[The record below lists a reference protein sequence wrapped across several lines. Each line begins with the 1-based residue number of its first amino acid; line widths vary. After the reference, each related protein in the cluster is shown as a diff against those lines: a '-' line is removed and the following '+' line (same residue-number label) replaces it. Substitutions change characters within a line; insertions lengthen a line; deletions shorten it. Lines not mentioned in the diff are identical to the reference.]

1 MKADTDRAVAD
12 LAAAHDRLAAALYAV
27 DVHPA
32 QALLRGVELRGAT
45 ARLWSGVDVARL
57 WAGFVAIRAVLD
69 RLRDLTGRSRDADA
83 ARIFAAP
90 VPVDPV
96 DGPRGLPSLPPV
108 AFVAELE
115 RQCAATV
122 DVLDRIG
129 AARAALTE
137 RLIELDTALEA
148 AVAAHH
154 RLGADHTPTTG
165 PLQQRLQQVYAQAVP
180 DPLTVD
186 EAAWSALREELTR
199 TVRQLSE
206 LAALRTALPA
216 RLTRLD
222 MLLDALAAAEQRAHR
237 AHDAA
242 VAKIA
247 DPGLPETTDAHGR
260 WQAAVADLVRA
271 TDALDL
277 AGWPALDRR
286 ITALDR
292 DLTAAVTAAEDRVAA
307 ATGLLDRREEL
318 RGRLEA
324 YRAKA
329 VRLDRVEEH
338 DLTERYRAARDL
350 LWAAPCDLRA
360 ATRAVF
366 AYQQALSGAAEG
378 SAT

>member
-1 MKADTDRAVAD
+1 MRTDTDRVIAE
-12 LAAAHDRLAAALYAV
+12 LAATHDRLAAALYTV
-27 DVHPA
+27 DTHPTH
-32 QALLRGVELRGAT
+32 ALLRGVEPRGAT
-45 ARLWSGVDVARL
+45 ARLCSGVDVGRL
-57 WAGFVAIRAVLD
+57 WAGFVAARDVLE
-69 RLRDLTGRSRDADA
+69 RLRALSGRHRDADA
-83 ARIFAAP
+83 ARILAAL
-90 VPVDPV
+90 VPVDPL
-96 DGPRGLPSLPPV
+96 DGLPDLPPA
-108 AFVAELE
+108 AFLADLE
-115 RQCAATV
+115 RRCAETV
-122 DVLDRIG
+122 DALDRIG

-137 RLIELDTALEA
+137 RIIELDTALEA

-165 PLQQRLQQVYAQAVP
+165 PLRQRLQQVYGEALH

-186 EAAWSALREELTR
+186 EAAWSALRDELAT
-199 TVRQLSE
+199 TVRRLSE
-206 LAALRTALPA
+206 LAALRVALPG

-222 MLLDALAAAEQRAHR
+222 MLLDALAAAEQRARQAR
-237 AHDAA
+237 ATAM
-242 VAKIA
+242 AKIA
-247 DPGLPETTDAHGR
+247 DAGLPDAADVHDR
-260 WQAAVADLVRA
+260 WRAAVADVVRA

-286 ITALDR
+286 IAAVDR
-292 DLTAAVTAAEDRVAA
+292 DLGAAVTAAEDRVAA

-329 VRLDRVEEH
+329 VRLDRVEEP
-338 DLTERYRAARDL
+338 DLIERYRAARDL